1 MFFEDPRLRKII
13 SRWIIGIVS
22 VCVLI
27 YLGVRHISRLA
38 FAVSYVFSLIAPLC
52 IGLFFA
58 LMLNLP
64 MRFFE
69 KKLFAK
75 CRNEK
80 IRRAGRGL
88 SILLALATI
97 LGILIGVAVLVV
109 PELIEAVTMLG
120 GQISGV
126 IDQLAAFDAQTDY
139 SAIPFGRYLEGIDI
153 DWAGVKTGLGAWLGE
168 QRSVIV
174 SSAVMTFSSVA
185 GVIVDLVVS
194 MVFAV
199 YVLANKERLTAQVAR
214 LIRAWM
220 PKTMGNRLMHI
231 TNVCVGVFERFIVG
245 QTMEAIILGSL
256 CTIGMLILRLPY
268 APMVGALIG
277 VTAFIPIVGA
287 YLGAFVGAFM
297 ILTIDPFKALVFLIF
312 LVILQQVEGNLIYP
326 RVVGGKIHLPAMW
339 VLAAITIG
347 GGIAGPFGMLFAVPV
362 FSSAYELLREATT
375 AKEAALT
382 QTSNT

>member
-1 MFFEDPRLRKII
+1 MFFEDPKLRKII

-27 YLGVRHISRLA
+27 YLGVRHISQLA

-52 IGLFFA
+52 VGLFFA

-69 KKLFAK
+69 RKLFTN
-75 CRNEK
+75 CRSK
-80 IRRAGRGL
+80 RLRRAGRCL

-97 LGILIGVAVLVV
+97 LGILVGIAFLVV
-109 PELIEAVTMLG
+109 PELIDAVGMLG

-126 IDQLAAFDAQTDY
+126 IDQMAAFDAQTDY
-139 SAIPFGRYLEGIDI
+139 SAIPFGSYLEKIDI
-153 DWAGVKTGLGAWLGE
+153 DWAGLKNGISTWFGK
-168 QRSVIV
+168 QRGTIV
-174 SSAVMTFSSVA
+174 SSAVMTFSSIA
-185 GVIVDLVVS
+185 GIVIDLIVS
-194 MVFAV
+194 LVFAV
-199 YVLANKERLTAQVAR
+199 YILANKERLTAQVTR
-214 LIRAWM
+214 LIRAWI
-220 PKTMGNRLMHI
+220 PKTMGNRLMHV
-231 TNVCVGVFERFIVG
+231 TNVCIGVFERFIVG

-256 CTIGMLILRLPY
+256 CTVGMLILRLPY

-312 LVILQQVEGNLIYP
+312 LVILQQVEGNLIFP
-326 RVVGGKIHLPAMW
+326 RFVGG
-339 VLAAITIG
+339 
-347 GGIAGPFGMLFAVPV
+347 
-362 FSSAYELLREATT
+362 
-375 AKEAALT
+375 
-382 QTSNT
+382 

>member
-1 MFFEDPRLRKII
+1 MAESLFVKANE
-13 SRWIIGIVS
+13 VAE
-22 VCVLI
+22 V
-27 YLGVRHISRLA
+27 LGVSRA
-38 FAVSYVFSLIAPLC
+38 EAYRI
-52 IGLFFA
+52 IKR
-58 LMLNLP
+58 LN
-64 MRFFE
+64 
-69 KKLFAK
+69 
-75 CRNEK
+75 
-80 IRRAGRGL
+80 
-88 SILLALATI
+88 
-97 LGILIGVAVLVV
+97 
-109 PELIEAVTMLG
+109 
-120 GQISGV
+120 
-126 IDQLAAFDAQTDY
+126 
-139 SAIPFGRYLEGIDI
+139 
-153 DWAGVKTGLGAWLGE
+153 
-168 QRSVIV
+168 
-174 SSAVMTFSSVA
+174 
-185 GVIVDLVVS
+185 
-194 MVFAV
+194 
-199 YVLANKERLTAQVAR
+199 
-214 LIRAWM
+214 
-220 PKTMGNRLMHI
+220 I

-362 FSSAYELLREATT
+362 FSFAYELLREATT

>member
-1 MFFEDPRLRKII
+1 MFPFDEKQRKIL

-27 YLGVRHISRLA
+27 YLGVRHVSQLA
-38 FAVSYVFSLIAPLC
+38 YAVQYVFSLIAPLC

-69 KKLFAK
+69 RKLFAR
-75 CRNEK
+75 CRN
-80 IRRAGRGL
+80 IHLRRAGRGL

-97 LGILIGVAVLVV
+97 LGILIGLAVLVV
-109 PELIEAVTMLG
+109 PEVVEAITMLG
-120 GQISGV
+120 SQILSAV
-126 IDQLAAFDAQTDY
+126 DQLAEIDAHTDY
-139 SAIPFGRYLEGIDI
+139 GVLPFGSYLERIDV
-153 DWAGVKTGLGAWLGE
+153 DWAGIKSAISTWFGKQRGA
-168 QRSVIV
+168 IV
-174 SSAVMTFSSVA
+174 SNAVMTFGSVA
-185 GVIVDLVVS
+185 GVVIDLIVSLA
-194 MVFAV
+194 FAV
-199 YVLANKERLTAQVAR
+199 YILAGKEKLTAQVKR
-214 LIRAWM
+214 LIRVWI
-220 PKTMGNRLMHI
+220 PEIIGSKLLHVSD
-231 TNVCVGVFERFIVG
+231 VCIGVFERFVVG
-245 QTMEAIILGSL
+245 QTMEALILGSL
-256 CTIGMLILRLPY
+256 CTIGMLILKLPY

-312 LVILQQVEGNLIYP
+312 LIFVQQDEGNLIYP

-347 GGIAGPFGMLFAVPV
+347 GGIAGPIGMLLAVPV
-362 FSSAYELLREATT
+362 FSSAYELIKEATHEREA
-375 AKEAALT
+375 KIK
-382 QTSNT
+382 QQ

>member
-1 MFFEDPRLRKII
+1 MFFEDPKLRKII

-27 YLGVRHISRLA
+27 YLGVRHISQLA

-52 IGLFFA
+52 VGLFFA

-69 KKLFAK
+69 RKLFTN
-75 CRNEK
+75 CRSK
-80 IRRAGRGL
+80 RLRRAGRCL

-97 LGILIGVAVLVV
+97 LGILVGIAFLVV
-109 PELIEAVTMLG
+109 PELIDAVGMLG
-120 GQISGV
+120 GQILST
-126 IDQLAAFDAQTDY
+126 IDQLAEFDAHADY
-139 SAIPFGRYLEGIDI
+139 SALPYGTYLEQIDVDWVGIRSGI
-153 DWAGVKTGLGAWLGE
+153 STWFGK
-168 QRSVIV
+168 QRGTIV
-174 SSAVMTFSSVA
+174 SSAVMTFSSIA
-185 GVIVDLVVS
+185 GIVIDLIVS
-194 MVFAV
+194 LVFAV
-199 YVLANKERLTAQVAR
+199 YILANKERLTAQVTR
-214 LIRAWM
+214 LIRAWI
-220 PKTMGNRLMHI
+220 PKTMGNRLMHV
-231 TNVCVGVFERFIVG
+231 TNVCIGVFERFIVG

-256 CTIGMLILRLPY
+256 CTVGMLILRLPY

-326 RVVGGKIHLPAMW
+326 RVVGSKIHLPAMW

-362 FSSAYELLREATT
+362 FSSAYELLREATI
-375 AKEAALT
+375 AKEAALA
-382 QTSNT
+382 QTANT

>member
-1 MFFEDPRLRKII
+1 MFFEDPKLRKII

-27 YLGVRHISRLA
+27 YLGVRHISQLA

-69 KKLFAK
+69 RKLFTN
-75 CRNEK
+75 CRSK
-80 IRRAGRGL
+80 RLRRAGRCL

-97 LGILIGVAVLVV
+97 LGILVGIAFLVV
-109 PELIEAVTMLG
+109 PELIDAVGMLG
-120 GQISGV
+120 GQISSV
-126 IDQLAAFDAQTDY
+126 IDQMAVFDAQTDY
-139 SAIPFGRYLEGIDI
+139 SAIPFGEYLEQIDI
-153 DWAGVKTGLGAWLGE
+153 DWAGLKNGISTWFGK
-168 QRSVIV
+168 QRGTIV
-174 SSAVMTFSSVA
+174 SSAVMTFSSIA
-185 GVIVDLVVS
+185 GIVIDLIVS
-194 MVFAV
+194 LVFAV
-199 YVLANKERLTAQVAR
+199 YILANKERLTAQVTR
-214 LIRAWM
+214 LIRAWI
-220 PKTMGNRLMHI
+220 PKTMGNRLMHV
-231 TNVCVGVFERFIVG
+231 TNVCIGVFERFIVG

-256 CTIGMLILRLPY
+256 CTVGMLILRLPY

-326 RVVGGKIHLPAMW
+326 RVVGSKIHLPAMW

-362 FSSAYELLREATT
+362 FSSAYELLREATI
-375 AKEAALT
+375 AKEAALA
-382 QTSNT
+382 QTANT

>member
-1 MFFEDPRLRKII
+1 MFFEDPKLRKII
-13 SRWIIGIVS
+13 SRWVIGIVS

-27 YLGVRHISRLA
+27 YLGVRHILQLA
-38 FAVSYVFSLIAPLC
+38 FAVKYVFSLIAPLC

-69 KKLFAK
+69 RKLFAR
-75 CRNEK
+75 CRN
-80 IRRAGRGL
+80 IHLRRAGRGL

-120 GQISGV
+120 SQISGV
-126 IDQLAAFDAQTDY
+126 IDQMAAFDAQTDY
-139 SAIPFGRYLEGIDI
+139 SAIPFGNYLEGIDI
-153 DWAGVKTGLGAWLGE
+153 DWAGIKTGLTAWLSE

-174 SSAVMTFSSVA
+174 SSAVMTFGSVA
-185 GVIVDLVVS
+185 GVVIDLIVSL
-194 MVFAV
+194 VFAV
-199 YVLANKERLTAQVAR
+199 YILANKERLTAQVTR
-214 LIRAWM
+214 LIRAWI
-220 PKTMGNRLMHI
+220 PRTIGNRLMHI
-231 TNVCVGVFERFIVG
+231 TNVCIGVFERFVVG

-256 CTIGMLILRLPY
+256 CTVGMLILSLPY

-312 LVILQQVEGNLIYP
+312 LIILQQVEGNLIYP
-326 RVVGGKIHLPAMW
+326 RVVGSKIHLPAMW

-347 GGIAGPFGMLFAVPV
+347 GGIAGPIGMLFAVPV
-362 FSSAYELLREATT
+362 FSSAYELLREAT
-375 AKEAALT
+375 AEREAIIT
-382 QTSNT
+382 QMESK

>member
-1 MFFEDPRLRKII
+1 MFFEDPKLRKII

-27 YLGVRHISRLA
+27 YLGVRHISQLA

-69 KKLFAK
+69 RKLFTN
-75 CRNEK
+75 CRSK
-80 IRRAGRGL
+80 RLRRAGRCL

-97 LGILIGVAVLVV
+97 LGILVGIAFLVV
-109 PELIEAVTMLG
+109 PELIDAVGMLG

-126 IDQLAAFDAQTDY
+126 IDQMAAFDAQTDY
-139 SAIPFGRYLEGIDI
+139 STIPFGSYLEKIDI
-153 DWAGVKTGLGAWLGE
+153 DWAGLKNGISTWFGK
-168 QRSVIV
+168 QRGTIV
-174 SSAVMTFSSVA
+174 SSAVMTFSSIA
-185 GVIVDLVVS
+185 GIVIDLIVS
-194 MVFAV
+194 LVFAV
-199 YVLANKERLTAQVAR
+199 YILANKERLTAQVTR
-214 LIRAWM
+214 LIRAWI
-220 PKTMGNRLMHI
+220 PKTMGNRLMHV
-231 TNVCVGVFERFIVG
+231 TNVCIGVFERFIVG

-256 CTIGMLILRLPY
+256 CTVGMLILRLPY

-326 RVVGGKIHLPAMW
+326 RVVGSKIHHPAMW

-362 FSSAYELLREATT
+362 FSSAYELLREATI
-375 AKEAALT
+375 AKEAALA
-382 QTSNT
+382 QTANT